1 MTRRKRIGKTTNR
14 RNPSDYKTRWG
25 LYCAVVRVLD
35 RENQPMSV
43 RDAWWLQGAYQHC
56 EQTFPDLLPQLNE
69 LRSGKIYLEDLIPIN

>member
-1 MTRRKRIGKTTNR
+1 MTRRKRGRRTTNR
-14 RNPSDYKTRWG
+14 QSAFDYKTRWG

-35 RENQPMSV
+35 HENQPMSV
-43 RDAWWLQGAYQHC
+43 SDTWWLQGAYQHC